1 MNFFPSVLSADAA
14 NFFPA
19 AAGRYMFLFHS
30 VLLKKAAH
38 LLLCLVSSL
47 MINPLGQ
54 LQPAGHFQ
62 APPSLDKDLFW
73 LLKNQPAVRFSVSS
87 PKHSEAQDALLNDL
101 YAYNGV
107 QPYWVTEY
115 GPKEKA
121 SVLIAFLTHAD
132 EDGLDPSR
140 YHLHELAAL
149 LHVRDVEGLA
159 RLDIMLTLVL
169 SAYLKDMHLG
179 QAAPFPLSSA
189 GKGKD
194 KDIAQLTLQGL
205 NSPDMAIFLA
215 EQAPQHQEYQ
225 ALKALLAKYRRL
237 DFAGGWPKIPSG
249 PTIRPGDADQRVDL
263 LAKRLY
269 LSGDLSALPLA
280 SAEGRRRGIYDKQ
293 LVKAVKHF
301 QRRCG
306 LEPDG
311 AVGTKTQALLNR
323 SVEEE
328 IRTIR
333 LNLDRWRGLPHQ
345 FSSHHL
351 LVNIAGFDLTM
362 LNNGQPELT
371 MPVIVGKEDHKTP
384 VFSHAMSYIEINPYW
399 NIPPS
404 IAQKEIVKKMQQDSS
419 YLRKQ
424 RIRIF
429 AGWNGNA
436 PEISAS
442 AINWH
447 RIGARIRK
455 YRLRQEPGKGNALGT
470 VKFMFPNRKNIYLHD
485 TPGHSLFQRARRAF
499 SHGCVR
505 VSHPLDLAW
514 QILNNDGQTI
524 SKEKL
529 QKQIATGRQAVFV
542 LRQPLPVHIVYLTVR
557 VSEDGM
563 AHFYEDIYGRDALLA
578 KALFHD
584 QERK

>member
-1 MNFFPSVLSADAA
+1 
-14 NFFPA
+14 
-19 AAGRYMFLFHS
+19 MFLFQS

-38 LLLCLVSSL
+38 LLLCLISGL

-54 LQPAGHFQ
+54 LHPVSHFQ
-62 APPSLDKDLFW
+62 APPSLEDNLFW
-73 LLKNQPAVRFSVSS
+73 LLQNQPAIRFSISS
-87 PKHSEAQDALLNDL
+87 PKCSEGQNALLSDL

-121 SVLIAFLTHAD
+121 SVLLAFLTHAD
-132 EDGLDPSR
+132 EDGLDPAR
-140 YHLHELAAL
+140 YHLQELADL
-149 LHVRDVEGLA
+149 LHARDAEGLA

-169 SAYLKDMHLG
+169 SSYLKDMRLG
-179 QAAPFPLSSA
+179 QAASFPLSSA
-189 GKGKD
+189 GQSKE
-194 KDIAQLTLQGL
+194 KDIALLTLQGL
-205 NSPDMAIFLA
+205 NSQDMALFLA
-215 EQAPQHQEYQ
+215 EQAPQHREYQ
-225 ALKALLAKYRRL
+225 MLKALLAKYRRL
-237 DFAGGWPKIPSG
+237 EFAGGWPKIPGG
-249 PTIRPGDADQRVDL
+249 PTIRPGNADQRLDL
-263 LAKRLY
+263 VAKRLY
-269 LSGDLSALPLA
+269 LSGDMSELPL
-280 SAEGRRRGIYDKQ
+280 SLTEGGRFRIHNGN
-293 LVKAVKHF
+293 LVKAVKRF

-311 AVGTKTQALLNR
+311 AVGPKTLALLNI
-323 SVEEE
+323 SVQEQ
-328 IRTIR
+328 IAKIR

-345 FSSHHL
+345 FSGHHL
-351 LVNIAGFDLTM
+351 IVNIAGFDLVM

-371 MPVIVGKEDHKTP
+371 MPVIVGKEEHETP

-404 IAQKEIVKKMQQDSS
+404 IAQKEIVKKMQQDPG

-505 VSHPLDLAW
+505 VSRPLDLAW

-524 SKEKL
+524 AKEKL
-529 QKQIATGRQAVFV
+529 QKQIASGRQAVFV
-542 LRQPLPVHIVYLTVR
+542 LRQPLPVHIAYLTVR
-557 VSEDGM
+557 VSEDGT

-578 KALFHD
+578 EALFHD
-584 QERK
+584 EEGK

>member
-1 MNFFPSVLSADAA
+1 LPSVPSADAA

-19 AAGRYMFLFHS
+19 AAGNYMFLFHS

-38 LLLCLVSSL
+38 LLLCLVSGL

-54 LQPAGHFQ
+54 LQPVSHFQ
-62 APPSLDKDLFW
+62 PPPSLDNDLFW
-73 LLKNQPAVRFSVSS
+73 LLKNQPAARFSLSS
-87 PKHSEAQDALLNDL
+87 PKHSEAQDALLKDL
-101 YAYNGV
+101 YACNGV

-115 GPKEKA
+115 GAKEKA
-121 SVLIAFLTHAD
+121 GVLLAVLTHAD
-132 EDGLDPSR
+132 EDGLDPAR
-140 YHLHELAAL
+140 YHLRELAAL
-149 LHVRDVEGLA
+149 LHARDVESLA

-179 QAAPFPLSSA
+179 QAAAFPLSNA
-189 GKGKD
+189 GQGKD

-205 NSPDMAIFLA
+205 NSPDMVLFLA
-215 EQAPQHQEYQ
+215 EQAPQHREYQ

-237 DFAGGWPKIPSG
+237 KFAGGWPKIPGG
-249 PTIRPGDADQRVDL
+249 PTIRPGMADQRLDL

-269 LSGDLSALPLA
+269 LSGDLPALPLP
-280 SAEGRRRGIYDKQ
+280 SAEGGLYDGN
-293 LVKAVKHF
+293 LIKAVKRF

-311 AVGTKTQALLNR
+311 AVGRKTQALLNM

-328 IRTIR
+328 IRKIR

-345 FSSHHL
+345 FSGHHL

-362 LNNGQPELT
+362 FNNGQPELT
-371 MPVIVGKEDHKTP
+371 MPVIVGKEEHETP

-404 IAQKEIVKKMQQDSS
+404 IAQKEIVRKVQQDPD
-419 YLRKQ
+419 YLKKQ

-429 AGWNGNA
+429 AGWSGNA

-442 AINWH
+442 AINW
-447 RIGARIRK
+447 RTIGARIRK

-529 QKQIATGRQAVFV
+529 QKQIAAGRQAVFV
-542 LRQPLPVHIVYLTVR
+542 LRQPLPVHIAYLTVR
-557 VSEDGM
+557 VSEDGT
-563 AHFYEDIYGRDALLA
+563 AHFHEDIYGRDALLA
-578 KALFHD
+578 EALFHD
-584 QERK
+584 EKSK